1 MPLSPSDRQAGR
13 GFESAWL
20 FLLEA
25 IADQPLGDRR
35 RGSFSNL
42 GILGQNIFGP
52 TLYTQRYWDRDL
64 CVVFLLDV
72 GLEAQKSR
80 RHLKRTPQRGQTLAN
95 HSFDMRSGSQLLRA
109 LQSVK
114 DLGGRKSYVV

>member
-1 MPLSPSDRQAGR
+1 MPDCFSSK
-13 GFESAWL
+13 
-20 FLLEA
+20 A
-25 IADQPLGDRR
+25 IADHPFGDRR

-80 RHLKRTPQRGQTLAN
+80 RHLKRTPQRGQTLADR
-95 HSFDMRSGSQLLRA
+95 SLDMRGGIQLLRA

-114 DLGGRKSYVV
+114 DLGGRKSCVV